1 MNELA
6 DRLARGEPAA
16 FAELYDA
23 CADRLHHYLALH
35 LGSTADADD
44 VVQETFARMA
54 RSRKK
59 LRRVENLTA
68 YVFAVARNEAARL
81 KSKQTR
87 QRQVREIH
95 PPPAQYGETAYRV
108 EAAALEVAET
118 VRAALERLPK
128 EQREIVELKAFG
140 NLTLK
145 EIAEVTALPPGTVAT
160 RYRTALERLREWL
173 TRNKCH
179 E

>member
-1 MNELA
+1 MADLA
-6 DRLARGEPAA
+6 DRLSRGEPAA
-16 FAELYDA
+16 FAELYEA
-23 CADRLHHYLALH
+23 CADRLHHFLVMH
-35 LGSTADADD
+35 LGTPADAED
-44 VVQETFARMA
+44 VVQETFARVA

-59 LRRVENLTA
+59 LRGVENLTA
-68 YVFAVARNEAARL
+68 YLFAVARNEAARL

-87 QRQVREIH
+87 QRQALEVR
-95 PPPAQYGETAYRV
+95 PPPAEYGETAYSD
-108 EAAALEVAET
+108 EAAAFEAAET

-140 NLTLK
+140 GLTLK
-145 EIAEVTALPPGTVAT
+145 EIAEVTSLRPGTVAT